1 MCNYRLKLYP
11 AIMYIFS
18 RNTAVN
24 VCFVNIFFYY
34 LVHNDVF
41 QLNIVYLIANDV
53 LLEKR
58 THAHTRIV

>member
-1 MCNYRLKLYP
+1 
-11 AIMYIFS
+11 MYIFS